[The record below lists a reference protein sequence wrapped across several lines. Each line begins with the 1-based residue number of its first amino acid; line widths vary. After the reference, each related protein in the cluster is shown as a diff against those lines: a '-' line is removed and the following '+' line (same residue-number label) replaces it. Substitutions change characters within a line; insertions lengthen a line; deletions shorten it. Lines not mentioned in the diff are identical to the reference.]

1 MYVENDSFFFAI
13 SDQILPCFSIS
24 STNTSRFFKKENV
37 WEIDESNILDLDRY
51 QILVEKPANVV
62 EVITSQNNEFRKKLS
77 SKIKCQT
84 SLNSNTEF
92 NKSEKPTKLKNS
104 EIIELQNKLNVQYK
118 HTNNLPDEMQKNK
131 IISRNIGDDKVM
143 VTLHSDM
150 AIKEEIKEE
159 PFF

>member
-1 MYVENDSFFFAI
+1 M
-13 SDQILPCFSIS
+13 
-24 STNTSRFFKKENV
+24 
-37 WEIDESNILDLDRY
+37 DLDRY
-51 QILVEKPANVV
+51 QILVEQPANVV

-118 HTNNLPDEMQKNK
+118 YTNNLPDEMQKNK
-131 IISRNIGDDKVM
+131 IASTKIISKNIGDDKVM